1 MTTELTT
8 AFSID
13 NAANAYV
20 RHRFV
25 RAFGASYVVLVAF
38 ALISSIAVGCAV
50 ILLRGTLTQ
59 LALMPLGIIVALFVG
74 VLPTFLAITLGGAL
88 ADLTHR
94 RVTGALLVAF
104 AIYMMVFAGG
114 SFLNGVVALFGVD
127 IGMPANQTFWLS
139 VLGLLAFA
147 IGYEMLR
154 HGWWQATASR
164 EHFFALRGWRTH
176 PGKLVSNLRRQLGL
190 PAFLSYVGKNR
201 MKASL
206 LYLAVALL
214 NVGLIILLVL
224 PTFIGSFSEYD
235 NQLALGAV
243 LAVMIGLLIA
253 NIFGAGAFVARHAD
267 ARATALYQNVREWD
281 ARPPITFL
289 RAFNQDDARLPV
301 TGGDAFARWP
311 AGVSRSRTLDE
322 LLLEH
327 GSPYGPVIAI
337 GDPRDPV
344 PPLGAARVFVPERG
358 NGWQDVVRGL
368 VNASK
373 CVVMCPNT
381 GRGVQWELDLIAS
394 STSRLNVIFL
404 ASPELTRADTLALF
418 QRLVPN
424 LPEIA
429 ADQTPIA
436 AYAGEGG
443 AWRVLTAKTLTLNAY
458 TAALNTALQAL
469 FGLEGV
475 ALAQNKRPQ
484 PEAGAL
490 NVEAA
495 KAT

>member
-1 MTTELTT
+1 MTIAT
-8 AFSID
+8 SID
-13 NAANAYV
+13 AAADAYV

-25 RAFGASYVVLVAF
+25 RAFGASYMVLITF
-38 ALISSIAVGCAV
+38 ALMAAIVVGCGI

-59 LALMPLGIIVALFVG
+59 LALMPLGVLVGLFVG
-74 VLPTFLAITLGGAL
+74 VLPTFLAITIGGGIADAL
-88 ADLTHR
+88 HR
-94 RVTGALLVAF
+94 RVVGGLLVGFALYMLFFTGAGILN
-104 AIYMMVFAGG
+104 AILMI
-114 SFLNGVVALFGVD
+114 FGADV
-127 IGMPANQTFWLS
+127 GLPGNQGIWVG
-139 VLGLLAFA
+139 VLGVIGSA

-154 HGWWQATASR
+154 HGWWQLTTKR
-164 EHFFALRGWRTH
+164 EHFFAVRGWRT
-176 PGKLVSNLRRQLGL
+176 PSRSIVANLRRQLGL

-201 MKASL
+201 LAASF
-206 LYLAVALL
+206 LYLGVALL
-214 NVGLIILLVL
+214 NVGLIIMSML
-224 PTFIGSFSEYD
+224 PTFIGSFSEFD
-235 NQLALGAV
+235 NPLAVGAM
-243 LAVMIGLLIA
+243 LAVMIALLVA
-253 NIFGAGAFVARHAD
+253 NLFGAGNIVARRAD
-267 ARATALYQNVREWD
+267 ARATALYQSVREWD
-281 ARPPITFL
+281 TRAPIVFL
-289 RAFNQDDARLPV
+289 RSFNQDDDRLAV

-311 AGVSRSRTLDE
+311 AGISRSRTLDE

-327 GSPYGPVIAI
+327 GSPYGPVLAI

-368 VNASK
+368 VGASK

-394 STSRLNVIFL
+394 SCARLNVIFL

-429 ADQTPIA
+429 GDQTPIA
-436 AYAGEGG
+436 AYAEQGRE
-443 AWRVLTAKTLTLNAY
+443 WRVLTAKTLTLNAY
-458 TAALNTALQAL
+458 TAALNTSLQAL

-475 ALAQNKRPQ
+475 ALVQNKRPQ

-490 NVEAA
+490 SVEAV
-495 KAT
+495 KAA